1 VFEQIFPDLFRI
13 EIPLPK
19 NPLKMLNSYLL
30 TDKNKFLIIDTG
42 MNREECL
49 NEMMLALNH
58 LSVDLNR
65 TDFFITHL
73 HADHSGLVGSLA
85 TDNSHIYISKTD
97 ASIMEAGTREETWR
111 ANDAIFLAHG
121 FPEDELIKAMAL
133 HPGRIYSS
141 RKKISFH
148 YLKEGDILNF
158 AHYSL
163 KCIATPGHTPGH
175 LCLYEPA
182 KKILFCGDHILF
194 DITPNI
200 TSWPNFNNSLKM
212 YLSSLDKINEL
223 EINTILPGHRSIM
236 GDQRKRIS
244 EIKAHHQA
252 RLGEALAALKG
263 GEKTAFHVAPFI
275 TWDISF
281 KTWDLF
287 PPAQKIFAVGETIA
301 HLEYLEGENMIKR
314 TIRGQEIKFSL
325 V

>member
-1 VFEQIFPDLFRI
+1 MFEHIFPDLLRI

-30 TDKNKFLIIDTG
+30 IDKNRFLIIDTG
-42 MNREECL
+42 MNRNECL
-49 NEMMLALNH
+49 DEMMSALNN

-85 TDNSHIYISKTD
+85 TDNSNIYISQID
-97 ASIMEAGTREETWR
+97 ASIMEAGTHENTWQ

-121 FPEDELIKAMAL
+121 FPEEQLKKAMAL

-141 RKKISFH
+141 RKQISYH
-148 YLKEGDILNF
+148 YLEDGDILNF
-158 AHYSL
+158 GQYSL
-163 KCIATPGHTPGH
+163 RCISTPGHTPGH
-175 LCLYEPA
+175 LCLYEPN

-200 TSWPNFNNSLKM
+200 TSWPNFNNSLKT
-212 YLSSLDKINEL
+212 YLASLDKINEL

-244 EIKAHHQA
+244 EIKAHHQCRLKEA
-252 RLGEALAALKG
+252 VTALGEG
-263 GEKTAFHVAPFI
+263 DKTAFQVAPFI
-275 TWDISF
+275 TWDINF
-281 KTWDLF
+281 KSWELF

-301 HLEYLEGENMIKR
+301 HLEYLEDEKVIQR
-314 TIRGQEIKFSL
+314 TTRGKEIIFSL
-325 V
+325 A